1 MRKFN
6 CIEYR
11 RYKKEKLSERKNE
24 HQKFKKILKKT
35 LFQIAQEEI
44 GLELTLS
51 EENKLE
57 NYPYGKINY
66 FKTEDK

>member
-6 CIEYR
+6 RLGLR
-11 RYKKEKLSERKNE
+11 RYKQEKLSERKNE

-35 LFQIAQEEI
+35 LFRIAEAEI
-44 GLELTLS
+44 GLELTSS

-57 NYPYGKINY
+57 NYPHEEIN
-66 FKTEDK
+66 FLKTEDK

>member
-1 MRKFN
+1 MNIRS
-6 CIEYR
+6 
-11 RYKKEKLSERKNE
+11 L
-24 HQKFKKILKKT
+24 KKILKKT
-35 LFQIAQEEI
+35 LIQIAQEEI

-57 NYPYGKINY
+57 NYLYGKINY